1 MTGRELIV
9 YILQN
14 NLENEPMFADGKPI
28 AHITIWEAAVK
39 ANVGTATV
47 YAWIMN
53 NWIDYIIVGGVH
65 YIPADFKVPT
75 DGQKE

>member
-39 ANVGTATV
+39 ANVGTATE
-47 YAWIMN
+47 YERIMN
-53 NWIDYIIVGGVH
+53 NRNE
-65 YIPADFKVPT
+65 K
-75 DGQKE
+75 KEDKEENISSQ